1 MRKHTLLALGL
12 GVVFVVAKVEQSP
25 GPLCCAPPALALPML
40 RRWLL
45 VRSLSYPLGKKQKT
59 SGKQPQNR
67 ARTNR
72 HRRCRDDWSSVVA
85 AAASTSPSSA
95 AASASSPSPS
105 PPSSS
110 SSDPEQQQR
119 GPRPPSAVASPSS
132 TSEEGIEKDKEEISS
147 LLASTSFA
155 FTPQPSTSSS
165 SSSPSSSS
173 SLSSSSPPQQ
183 QRPWLPDDQG
193 RKVGVLLL
201 NLGGPETLEDVQ
213 PFLYNLFA
221 DDSIIR
227 LPSAVRFLQRPL
239 AQLISTL
246 RAPKSAEGYR
256 AIGGGSPLLRITM
269 EQASALEKALATR
282 GTDARV
288 YVGMRYWKPFI
299 EDAVAALRRDGVTDL
314 IVLPLY
320 PQFSISTSGSSL
332 RLLEAMMDADP
343 ALAGMRHAVVSSW
356 YWRRGYLD
364 AMADLIA
371 TELDKFADPS
381 AVEIFFSAHGVPVS
395 YVLEG
400 DPYQAEME
408 DCVRLIMGRVREK
421 GYENG
426 HSLAYQSRV
435 GPVEWLTPYTDDRI
449 RELGKD
455 GTKAMLAVP
464 VSFVSEHIETL
475 EEIDVEYRELAA
487 DSGITQWRRVPAL
500 NTDARFIGDL
510 ADLVLDKLPACAP
523 RPGWAPAQLLGGGG
537 GSGIG
542 GGFGGAGAAAAA
554 GASMVM
560 TLEDEDDEA
569 FAARVAANASAGS
582 SFAASASAQEQQVP
596 TPNAAA
602 PATQRPVAAVAAT
615 VFATIEDGEGDAL
628 GPPTGTVQAL
638 LKTYDRDR
646 RVLPPPLSPFFGW
659 GFNKNAETINGR
671 VAMVAII
678 SIAVIEIL
686 TGQGVLARFLS
697 IG

>member
-1 MRKHTLLALGL
+1 
-12 GVVFVVAKVEQSP
+12 
-25 GPLCCAPPALALPML
+25 ML
-40 RRWLL
+40 
-45 VRSLSYPLGKKQKT
+45 
-59 SGKQPQNR
+59 
-67 ARTNR
+67 
-72 HRRCRDDWSSVVA
+72 
-85 AAASTSPSSA
+85 SSA
-95 AASASSPSPS
+95 
-105 PPSSS
+105 
-110 SSDPEQQQR
+110 
-119 GPRPPSAVASPSS
+119 
-132 TSEEGIEKDKEEISS
+132 
-147 LLASTSFA
+147 SFA
-155 FTPQPSTSSS
+155 FTPPPPPPSGGEGL
-165 SSSPSSSS
+165 SPSSSS
-173 SLSSSSPPQQ
+173 SSSTSSTTSSSAPPP
-183 QRPWLPDDQG
+183 RPWLPDDQG

-213 PFLYNLFA
+213 PFLFNLFA

-227 LPSAVRFLQRPL
+227 LPAAARFLQRPL

-269 EQASALEKALATR
+269 EQAAALEKALAAR

-288 YVGMRYWKPFI
+288 YVGMRYWKPFM

-343 ALAGMRHAVVSSW
+343 ALAGRRHAVVSSW

-364 AMADLIA
+364 AMADLI
-371 TELDKFADPS
+371 TKELDKFADPS
-381 AVEIFFSAHGVPVS
+381 IVEIFFSAHGVPVS

-408 DCVRLIMGRVREK
+408 DCVRLIMDRVKER
-421 GYENG
+421 GYDNG

-475 EEIDVEYRELAA
+475 EEIDVEYRELAEA
-487 DSGITQWRRVPAL
+487 SGIDQWRRVPAL

-523 RPGWAPAQLLGGGG
+523 RPGWAPSQLLVG
-537 GSGIG
+537 
-542 GGFGGAGAAAAA
+542 GGAGAAAAS

-560 TLEDEDDEA
+560 SLEDEDDEA
-569 FAARVAANASAGS
+569 FAARRREGGGAVSVSSSASS
-582 SFAASASAQEQQVP
+582 SSPEQLLPGATPALLASASSQQQQQQQQQR
-596 TPNAAA
+596 TATAAL
-602 PATQRPVAAVAAT
+602 
-615 VFATIEDGEGDAL
+615 EDGEGDAL

-671 VAMVAII
+671 VAMVAIV

>member
-1 MRKHTLLALGL
+1 
-12 GVVFVVAKVEQSP
+12 
-25 GPLCCAPPALALPML
+25 ML
-40 RRWLL
+40 
-45 VRSLSYPLGKKQKT
+45 
-59 SGKQPQNR
+59 
-67 ARTNR
+67 
-72 HRRCRDDWSSVVA
+72 
-85 AAASTSPSSA
+85 SSA
-95 AASASSPSPS
+95 
-105 PPSSS
+105 
-110 SSDPEQQQR
+110 
-119 GPRPPSAVASPSS
+119 
-132 TSEEGIEKDKEEISS
+132 
-147 LLASTSFA
+147 SFA
-155 FTPQPSTSSS
+155 FTPPPPPPSGGEGL
-165 SSSPSSSS
+165 SPSSSS
-173 SLSSSSPPQQ
+173 SSSTSSTTSSSAPPP
-183 QRPWLPDDQG
+183 RPWLPDDQG

-213 PFLYNLFA
+213 PFLFNLFA

-227 LPSAVRFLQRPL
+227 LPAAARFLQRPL

-269 EQASALEKALATR
+269 EQAAALEKALAAR

-288 YVGMRYWKPFI
+288 YVGMRYWKPFM

-364 AMADLIA
+364 AMADLI
-371 TELDKFADPS
+371 TKELDKFADPS
-381 AVEIFFSAHGVPVS
+381 IVEIFFSAHGVPVS

-408 DCVRLIMGRVREK
+408 DCVRLIMDRVKER
-421 GYENG
+421 GYDNG

-475 EEIDVEYRELAA
+475 EEIDVEYRELAEA
-487 DSGITQWRRVPAL
+487 SGIDQWRRVPAL

-523 RPGWAPAQLLGGGG
+523 RPGWAPSQLLVG
-537 GSGIG
+537 
-542 GGFGGAGAAAAA
+542 GGAGAAAAS

-560 TLEDEDDEA
+560 SLEDEDDEA
-569 FAARVAANASAGS
+569 FAARRREGGGAVSVSSSASS
-582 SFAASASAQEQQVP
+582 SSPEQLLPGATPALLASASSQQQQQQQQQR
-596 TPNAAA
+596 TATAAL
-602 PATQRPVAAVAAT
+602 
-615 VFATIEDGEGDAL
+615 EDGEGDAL

-671 VAMVAII
+671 VAMVAIV

>member
-1 MRKHTLLALGL
+1 M
-12 GVVFVVAKVEQSP
+12 P
-25 GPLCCAPPALALPML
+25 
-40 RRWLL
+40 
-45 VRSLSYPLGKKQKT
+45 
-59 SGKQPQNR
+59 
-67 ARTNR
+67 
-72 HRRCRDDWSSVVA
+72 
-85 AAASTSPSSA
+85 
-95 AASASSPSPS
+95 ASSQA
-105 PPSSS
+105 
-110 SSDPEQQQR
+110 QQQR
-119 GPRPPSAVASPSS
+119 GPRPPAA
-132 TSEEGIEKDKEEISS
+132 I
-147 LLASTSFA
+147 A
-155 FTPQPSTSSS
+155 
-165 SSSPSSSS
+165 SSPSSSS
-173 SLSSSSPPQQ
+173 SSSSSEKQEQQAPPSLLSSTATATPLALSEQPAPSSSSPSSAPGTSSATSTIDGNSG
-183 QRPWLPDDQG
+183 RPWQPDSEG
-193 RKVGVLLL
+193 RRVGVLLL
-201 NLGGPETLEDVQ
+201 NLGGPETLDDVQ

-227 LPSAVRFLQRPL
+227 LPGPARFLQRPL

-269 EQASALEKALATR
+269 EQADALERALAAR

-288 YVGMRYWKPFI
+288 YVGMRYWKPFM
-299 EDAVAALRRDGVTDL
+299 EDAVAALRADGVTDL

-364 AMADLIA
+364 AMADLI
-371 TELDKFADPS
+371 TRELDKFPDPA

-408 DCVRLIMGRVREK
+408 DCVRLIMDRVKEK
-421 GYENG
+421 GYGNG

-449 RELGKD
+449 RELADD
-455 GTKAMLAVP
+455 GVKALLAVP

-475 EEIDVEYRELAA
+475 EEIDVEYRELAEER
-487 DSGITQWRRVPAL
+487 GITQWRRVPAL
-500 NTDARFIGDL
+500 NTDPRFIGDL

-523 RPGWAPAQLLGGGG
+523 RPGWVPADALANAGMGGMEA
-537 GSGIG
+537 SWPPA
-542 GGFGGAGAAAAA
+542 GAATTTTTTMQPLPSSSSPATVIAAAAA
-554 GASMVM
+554 ATAAASPS
-560 TLEDEDDEA
+560 TTTPSTTATSSLSEDDAE
-569 FAARVAANASAGS
+569 N
-582 SFAASASAQEQQVP
+582 
-596 TPNAAA
+596 
-602 PATQRPVAAVAAT
+602 
-615 VFATIEDGEGDAL
+615 DAL

-659 GFNKNAETINGR
+659 GFTRNAETINGR
-671 VAMVAII
+671 VAMVAIV

-686 TGQGVLARFLS
+686 TGQGVLARLLS
-697 IG
+697 IS

>member
-1 MRKHTLLALGL
+1 M
-12 GVVFVVAKVEQSP
+12 
-25 GPLCCAPPALALPML
+25 
-40 RRWLL
+40 
-45 VRSLSYPLGKKQKT
+45 
-59 SGKQPQNR
+59 
-67 ARTNR
+67 
-72 HRRCRDDWSSVVA
+72 
-85 AAASTSPSSA
+85 
-95 AASASSPSPS
+95 
-105 PPSSS
+105 
-110 SSDPEQQQR
+110 
-119 GPRPPSAVASPSS
+119 
-132 TSEEGIEKDKEEISS
+132 SS
-147 LLASTSFA
+147 LLSSASFA
-155 FTPQPSTSSS
+155 FTPPPSDEGLPSSSPPPPPPSSTSSS
-165 SSSPSSSS
+165 SSASASSA
-173 SLSSSSPPQQ
+173 PP
-183 QRPWLPDDQG
+183 RPWLPDDQG

-213 PFLYNLFA
+213 PFLFNLFA

-227 LPSAVRFLQRPL
+227 LPAAARFLQRPL

-269 EQASALEKALATR
+269 EQAAALERALAAR

-288 YVGMRYWKPFI
+288 YVGMRYWKPFM

-371 TELDKFADPS
+371 KELDKFADPS
-381 AVEIFFSAHGVPVS
+381 IVEIFFSAHGVPVS

-408 DCVRLIMGRVREK
+408 DCVRLIMDRVRER
-421 GYENG
+421 GYGNG

-449 RELGKD
+449 RELGRD

-475 EEIDVEYRELAA
+475 EEIDVEYRELAEA
-487 DSGITQWRRVPAL
+487 SGIDQWRRVPAL

-523 RPGWAPAQLLGGGG
+523 RPGWAPSQLLGAGG
-537 GSGIG
+537 GS
-542 GGFGGAGAAAAA
+542 AGSAAAA

-560 TLEDEDDEA
+560 SLEDEDDEA
-569 FAARVAANASAGS
+569 FAERRREGAAGGAAA
-582 SFAASASAQEQQVP
+582 AASAAAAAAASAASSASSSSSSPEERL
-596 TPNAAA
+596 TAA
-602 PATQRPVAAVAAT
+602 PALASASLQQQQQQQQRTATAAL
-615 VFATIEDGEGDAL
+615 EDGEVDAL

>member
-1 MRKHTLLALGL
+1 M
-12 GVVFVVAKVEQSP
+12 
-25 GPLCCAPPALALPML
+25 
-40 RRWLL
+40 
-45 VRSLSYPLGKKQKT
+45 
-59 SGKQPQNR
+59 
-67 ARTNR
+67 
-72 HRRCRDDWSSVVA
+72 
-85 AAASTSPSSA
+85 
-95 AASASSPSPS
+95 
-105 PPSSS
+105 
-110 SSDPEQQQR
+110 
-119 GPRPPSAVASPSS
+119 
-132 TSEEGIEKDKEEISS
+132 SS
-147 LLASTSFA
+147 LLSSASFA
-155 FTPQPSTSSS
+155 FTPPSESPLPSTSSS
-165 SSSPSSSS
+165 SSPTPA
-173 SLSSSSPPQQ
+173 PP
-183 QRPWLPDDQG
+183 RPWLPDAQG

-201 NLGGPETLEDVQ
+201 NLGGPETLDDVQ
-213 PFLYNLFA
+213 PFLFNLFA

-227 LPSAVRFLQRPL
+227 LPAAVRFLQRPL
-239 AQLISTL
+239 AQVISTL

-269 EQASALEKALATR
+269 EQAAALERALEAR

-288 YVGMRYWKPFI
+288 YVGMRYWKPFM

-364 AMADLIA
+364 AMAALIA
-371 TELDKFADPS
+371 AELDKFADPS
-381 AVEIFFSAHGVPVS
+381 IVEIFFSAHGVPVS

-421 GYENG
+421 GYGNA

-435 GPVEWLTPYTDDRI
+435 GPVEWLTPYTDERI
-449 RELGKD
+449 REMGRD

-487 DSGITQWRRVPAL
+487 ASGITQWRRVPAL

-510 ADLVLDKLPACAP
+510 ADLVVDKLPACAP
-523 RPGWAPAQLLGGGG
+523 RPGWAPAQLLGGGA
-537 GSGIG
+537 
-542 GGFGGAGAAAAA
+542 GAGASA

-560 TLEDEDDEA
+560 SLEDEDDEA
-569 FAARVAANASAGS
+569 FAARGAAAAA
-582 SFAASASAQEQQVP
+582 AASAAPLSPEERLSSPAIASASLQQQQQQR
-596 TPNAAA
+596 TAAA
-602 PATQRPVAAVAAT
+602 AAVAA
-615 VFATIEDGEGDAL
+615 AAAAALEEEDAL

>member
-1 MRKHTLLALGL
+1 M
-12 GVVFVVAKVEQSP
+12 
-25 GPLCCAPPALALPML
+25 
-40 RRWLL
+40 
-45 VRSLSYPLGKKQKT
+45 
-59 SGKQPQNR
+59 
-67 ARTNR
+67 
-72 HRRCRDDWSSVVA
+72 
-85 AAASTSPSSA
+85 
-95 AASASSPSPS
+95 
-105 PPSSS
+105 SSS
-110 SSDPEQQQR
+110 SMLS
-119 GPRPPSAVASPSS
+119 SA
-132 TSEEGIEKDKEEISS
+132 
-147 LLASTSFA
+147 SFA
-155 FTPQPSTSSS
+155 FTPPPPPPSGGEGL
-165 SSSPSSSS
+165 SPSSSS
-173 SLSSSSPPQQ
+173 SSSTSSTTSSSAPPP
-183 QRPWLPDDQG
+183 RPWLPDDQG

-213 PFLYNLFA
+213 PFLFNLFA

-227 LPSAVRFLQRPL
+227 LPAAARFLQRPL

-269 EQASALEKALATR
+269 EQAAALEKALAAR

-288 YVGMRYWKPFI
+288 YVGMRYWKPFM

-364 AMADLIA
+364 AMADLI
-371 TELDKFADPS
+371 TKELDKFADPS
-381 AVEIFFSAHGVPVS
+381 IVEIFFSAHGVPVS

-408 DCVRLIMGRVREK
+408 DCVRLIMDRVKER
-421 GYENG
+421 GYDNG

-475 EEIDVEYRELAA
+475 EEIDVEYRELAEA
-487 DSGITQWRRVPAL
+487 SGIDQWRRVPAL

-523 RPGWAPAQLLGGGG
+523 RPGWAPSQLLVG
-537 GSGIG
+537 
-542 GGFGGAGAAAAA
+542 GGAGAAAAS

-560 TLEDEDDEA
+560 SLEDEDDEA
-569 FAARVAANASAGS
+569 FAARRREGGGAVSVSSSASS
-582 SFAASASAQEQQVP
+582 SSPEQLLPGATPALLASASSQQQQQQQQQR
-596 TPNAAA
+596 TATAAH
-602 PATQRPVAAVAAT
+602 
-615 VFATIEDGEGDAL
+615 EDGEGDAL

-671 VAMVAII
+671 VAMVAIV

>member
-1 MRKHTLLALGL
+1 MLIQLPLCATLLR
-12 GVVFVVAKVEQSP
+12 
-25 GPLCCAPPALALPML
+25 CCAAEEAI
-40 RRWLL
+40 
-45 VRSLSYPLGKKQKT
+45 
-59 SGKQPQNR
+59 
-67 ARTNR
+67 
-72 HRRCRDDWSSVVA
+72 A
-85 AAASTSPSSA
+85 A
-95 AASASSPSPS
+95 
-105 PPSSS
+105 
-110 SSDPEQQQR
+110 
-119 GPRPPSAVASPSS
+119 V
-132 TSEEGIEKDKEEISS
+132 K
-147 LLASTSFA
+147 
-155 FTPQPSTSSS
+155 
-165 SSSPSSSS
+165 
-173 SLSSSSPPQQ
+173 
-183 QRPWLPDDQG
+183 
-193 RKVGVLLL
+193 
-201 NLGGPETLEDVQ
+201 
-213 PFLYNLFA
+213 
-221 DDSIIR
+221 
-227 LPSAVRFLQRPL
+227 
-239 AQLISTL
+239 
-246 RAPKSAEGYR
+246 
-256 AIGGGSPLLRITM
+256 
-269 EQASALEKALATR
+269 
-282 GTDARV
+282 
-288 YVGMRYWKPFI
+288 
-299 EDAVAALRRDGVTDL
+299 RDGVTKL
-314 IVLPLY
+314 VVLPLY

-371 TELDKFADPS
+371 KELDKFADPS
-381 AVEIFFSAHGVPVS
+381 IVEIFFSAHGVPVS

-408 DCVRLIMGRVREK
+408 DCVRLIMDRVRER
-421 GYENG
+421 GYGNG

-449 RELGKD
+449 RELGRD

-475 EEIDVEYRELAA
+475 EEIDVEYRELAEA
-487 DSGITQWRRVPAL
+487 SGIDQWRRVPAL

-523 RPGWAPAQLLGGGG
+523 RPGWAPSQLLGAGG
-537 GSGIG
+537 GS
-542 GGFGGAGAAAAA
+542 AGSAAAA

-560 TLEDEDDEA
+560 SLEDEDDEA
-569 FAARVAANASAGS
+569 FAERRREGAAGGAAA
-582 SFAASASAQEQQVP
+582 AASAAAAAAASAASSASSSSSSPEERL
-596 TPNAAA
+596 TAA
-602 PATQRPVAAVAAT
+602 PALASASLQQQQQQQQRTATAAL
-615 VFATIEDGEGDAL
+615 EDGEGDAL

>member
-1 MRKHTLLALGL
+1 M
-12 GVVFVVAKVEQSP
+12 V
-25 GPLCCAPPALALPML
+25 
-40 RRWLL
+40 
-45 VRSLSYPLGKKQKT
+45 
-59 SGKQPQNR
+59 
-67 ARTNR
+67 
-72 HRRCRDDWSSVVA
+72 
-85 AAASTSPSSA
+85 AASTSPSS
-95 AASASSPSPS
+95 SSSPSSPSPS
-105 PPSSS
+105 PSSE
-110 SSDPEQQQR
+110 PER
-119 GPRPPSAVASPSS
+119 GPRPPSAVAPSP
-132 TSEEGIEKDKEEISS
+132 TSEEAEKEEVSS
-147 LLASTSFA
+147 LLSSTSFA
-155 FTPQPSTSSS
+155 FTPPSEGLSPSSPSTSSTTS
-165 SSSPSSSS
+165 TPT
-173 SLSSSSPPQQ
+173 PR
-183 QRPWLPDDQG
+183 RPWLPDAQG

-213 PFLYNLFA
+213 PFLFNLFA
-221 DDSIIR
+221 DESIIR
-227 LPSAVRFLQRPL
+227 LPAAVSFLQRPL

-269 EQASALEKALATR
+269 EQAAALERALEAR

-288 YVGMRYWKPFI
+288 YVGMRYWKPFM

-364 AMADLIA
+364 AMATLIA
-371 TELDKFADPS
+371 AELDKFADP
-381 AVEIFFSAHGVPVS
+381 AIVEIFFSAHGVPVS

-408 DCVRLIMGRVREK
+408 DCVRLIMDRVKEK
-421 GYENG
+421 GYGNG
-426 HSLAYQSRV
+426 HTLAYQSRV
-435 GPVEWLTPYTDDRI
+435 GPVEWLTPYTDVKI

-487 DSGITQWRRVPAL
+487 ASGITQWRRVPAL

-510 ADLVLDKLPACAP
+510 ADLVVDKIPACAP
-523 RPGWAPAQLLGGGG
+523 RPGWAPAQLLGGGA
-537 GSGIG
+537 GS
-542 GGFGGAGAAAAA
+542 AASAR
-554 GASMVM
+554 ASMVM

-569 FAARVAANASAGS
+569 FAARGAAAASTSPSPLEMRLAASPPAFASASLQQQQQQQQKSTAG
-582 SFAASASAQEQQVP
+582 AASA
-596 TPNAAA
+596 TL
-602 PATQRPVAAVAAT
+602 
-615 VFATIEDGEGDAL
+615 EDGEGDAL

-646 RVLPPPLSPFFGW
+646 RVLPPPLSPLFGW

>member
-1 MRKHTLLALGL
+1 M
-12 GVVFVVAKVEQSP
+12 
-25 GPLCCAPPALALPML
+25 
-40 RRWLL
+40 
-45 VRSLSYPLGKKQKT
+45 
-59 SGKQPQNR
+59 
-67 ARTNR
+67 
-72 HRRCRDDWSSVVA
+72 
-85 AAASTSPSSA
+85 
-95 AASASSPSPS
+95 
-105 PPSSS
+105 SSS
-110 SSDPEQQQR
+110 SMLS
-119 GPRPPSAVASPSS
+119 SA
-132 TSEEGIEKDKEEISS
+132 
-147 LLASTSFA
+147 SFA
-155 FTPQPSTSSS
+155 FTPPPPPPSGGEGL
-165 SSSPSSSS
+165 SPSSSS
-173 SLSSSSPPQQ
+173 SSSTSSTTSSSAPPP
-183 QRPWLPDDQG
+183 RPWLPDDQG

-213 PFLYNLFA
+213 PFLFNLFA

-227 LPSAVRFLQRPL
+227 LPAAARFLQRPL

-269 EQASALEKALATR
+269 EQAAALEKALAAR

-288 YVGMRYWKPFI
+288 YVGMRYWKPFM

-314 IVLPLY
+314 CVLPLY

-364 AMADLIA
+364 AMADLI
-371 TELDKFADPS
+371 TKELDKFADPS
-381 AVEIFFSAHGVPVS
+381 IVEIFFSAHGVPVS

-408 DCVRLIMGRVREK
+408 DCVRLIMDRVKER
-421 GYENG
+421 GYDNG

-475 EEIDVEYRELAA
+475 EEIDVEYRELAEA
-487 DSGITQWRRVPAL
+487 SGIDQWRRVPAL

-523 RPGWAPAQLLGGGG
+523 RPGWAPSQLLVG
-537 GSGIG
+537 
-542 GGFGGAGAAAAA
+542 GGAGAAAAS

-560 TLEDEDDEA
+560 SLEDEDDEA
-569 FAARVAANASAGS
+569 FAARRREGGGAVSVSSSASS
-582 SFAASASAQEQQVP
+582 SSPEQLLPGATPALLASASSQQQQQQQQQR
-596 TPNAAA
+596 TATAAH
-602 PATQRPVAAVAAT
+602 
-615 VFATIEDGEGDAL
+615 EDGEGDAL

-671 VAMVAII
+671 VAMVAIV

>member
-1 MRKHTLLALGL
+1 MSSLLGSTPLA
-12 GVVFVVAKVEQSP
+12 FSP
-25 GPLCCAPPALALPML
+25 QQQQQQQEGGGA
-40 RRWLL
+40 
-45 VRSLSYPLGKKQKT
+45 T
-59 SGKQPQNR
+59 S
-67 ARTNR
+67 
-72 HRRCRDDWSSVVA
+72 
-85 AAASTSPSSA
+85 STSSTSLA
-95 AASASSPSPS
+95 PSPS
-105 PPSSS
+105 PP
-110 SSDPEQQQR
+110 
-119 GPRPPSAVASPSS
+119 
-132 TSEEGIEKDKEEISS
+132 
-147 LLASTSFA
+147 
-155 FTPQPSTSSS
+155 
-165 SSSPSSSS
+165 
-173 SLSSSSPPQQ
+173 
-183 QRPWLPDDQG
+183 QRPWLPDEQG

-227 LPSAVRFLQRPL
+227 LPAAARFLQRPL

-269 EQASALEKALATR
+269 EQAAALERALAAR

-288 YVGMRYWKPFI
+288 YVGMRYWRPFI

-332 RLLEAMMDADP
+332 RLLEAMMDADA

-371 TELDKFADPS
+371 KELDKFADPS
-381 AVEIFFSAHGVPVS
+381 VVEIFFSAHGVPVS

-408 DCVRLIMGRVREK
+408 DCVRLIMDRVHEK
-421 GYENG
+421 GYTNG
-426 HSLAYQSRV
+426 HTLAYQSRV

-487 DSGITQWRRVPAL
+487 ASGITQWRRVPAL

-523 RPGWAPAQLLGGGG
+523 RPGWAPAQLLGGG
-537 GSGIG
+537 
-542 GGFGGAGAAAAA
+542 AGAAAAV

-560 TLEDEDDEA
+560 SLEDEDDEA
-569 FAARVAANASAGS
+569 FAARRSEGSNATASSAPGASPEQIAA
-582 SFAASASAQEQQVP
+582 
-596 TPNAAA
+596 TPALAAA
-602 PATQRPVAAVAAT
+602 AAAAAAEQKQRPAAT
-615 VFATIEDGEGDAL
+615 LEDGEGDAL

-671 VAMVAII
+671 VAMVAIV

>member
-1 MRKHTLLALGL
+1 M
-12 GVVFVVAKVEQSP
+12 
-25 GPLCCAPPALALPML
+25 
-40 RRWLL
+40 
-45 VRSLSYPLGKKQKT
+45 
-59 SGKQPQNR
+59 
-67 ARTNR
+67 
-72 HRRCRDDWSSVVA
+72 
-85 AAASTSPSSA
+85 
-95 AASASSPSPS
+95 
-105 PPSSS
+105 
-110 SSDPEQQQR
+110 
-119 GPRPPSAVASPSS
+119 
-132 TSEEGIEKDKEEISS
+132 SS
-147 LLASTSFA
+147 LLSSASFA
-155 FTPQPSTSSS
+155 FTPPPSDEGLPSSSPPPPPPSSTSSS
-165 SSSPSSSS
+165 SSASASSA
-173 SLSSSSPPQQ
+173 PP
-183 QRPWLPDDQG
+183 RPWLPDDQG

-213 PFLYNLFA
+213 PFLFNLFA

-227 LPSAVRFLQRPL
+227 LPAAARFLQRPL

-269 EQASALEKALATR
+269 EQAAALERALAAR

-288 YVGMRYWKPFI
+288 YVGMRYWKPFM

-371 TELDKFADPS
+371 KELDKFADPS
-381 AVEIFFSAHGVPVS
+381 IVEIFFSAHGVPVS

-408 DCVRLIMGRVREK
+408 DCVRLIMDRVRER
-421 GYENG
+421 GYGNG

-449 RELGKD
+449 RELGRD

-475 EEIDVEYRELAA
+475 EEIDVEYRELAEA
-487 DSGITQWRRVPAL
+487 SGIDQWRRVPAL

-523 RPGWAPAQLLGGGG
+523 RPGWAPSQLLGAGG
-537 GSGIG
+537 GS
-542 GGFGGAGAAAAA
+542 AGSAAAA

-560 TLEDEDDEA
+560 SLEDEDDEA
-569 FAARVAANASAGS
+569 FAERRREGAAGGAAA
-582 SFAASASAQEQQVP
+582 AASAAAAAAASAASSASSSSSSPEERL
-596 TPNAAA
+596 TAA
-602 PATQRPVAAVAAT
+602 PALASASLQQQQQQQQRTATAAL
-615 VFATIEDGEGDAL
+615 EDGEGDAL

>member
-1 MRKHTLLALGL
+1 MLL
-12 GVVFVVAKVEQSP
+12 F
-25 GPLCCAPPALALPML
+25 
-40 RRWLL
+40 
-45 VRSLSYPLGKKQKT
+45 SYRCENKRTKLEK
-59 SGKQPQNR
+59 NR
-67 ARTNR
+67 APSARTRNR
-72 HRRCRDDWSSVVA
+72 RAQRRNYWSSSSVVA
-85 AAASTSPSSA
+85 SASTPA
-95 AASASSPSPS
+95 
-105 PPSSS
+105 SSS
-110 SSDPEQQQR
+110 SSSSSSSVPDPEQR
-119 GPRPPSAVASPSS
+119 GPRPPSAVAPSPA
-132 TSEEGIEKDKEEISS
+132 SEEAEKEAAAASMSS
-147 LLASTSFA
+147 LLTSTSFA
-155 FTPQPSTSSS
+155 FTPSESSS
-165 SSSPSSSS
+165 SSAAAPSSTSPASS
-173 SLSSSSPPQQ
+173 SSSSPPQQ
-183 QRPWLPDDQG
+183 RPWLLDEQG

-227 LPSAVRFLQRPL
+227 LPAAARFLQRPL
-239 AQLISTL
+239 AQLISML

-269 EQASALEKALATR
+269 EQAVALEKALAAR

-299 EDAVAALRRDGVTDL
+299 EDAVSALRRNGVTDL

-364 AMADLIA
+364 AMAVLIA
-371 TELDKFADPS
+371 KELDKFADPS
-381 AVEIFFSAHGVPVS
+381 IVEVFFSAHGVPVS

-408 DCVRLIMGRVREK
+408 DCVRLIMDRVREK
-421 GYENG
+421 GYDNG
-426 HSLAYQSRV
+426 HTLAYQSRV

-523 RPGWAPAQLLGGGG
+523 RPGWAPAQLLGGG
-537 GSGIG
+537 
-542 GGFGGAGAAAAA
+542 AGAAAAG

-560 TLEDEDDEA
+560 SLEDEDDEA
-569 FAARVAANASAGS
+569 FAARREGANGGVSSSSASPERIAAAAAALAA
-582 SFAASASAQEQQVP
+582 AASVQQQ
-596 TPNAAA
+596 
-602 PATQRPVAAVAAT
+602 QRPAAT
-615 VFATIEDGEGDAL
+615 LEDGEGDAL

-671 VAMVAII
+671 VAMVAIV

>member
-1 MRKHTLLALGL
+1 M
-12 GVVFVVAKVEQSP
+12 
-25 GPLCCAPPALALPML
+25 
-40 RRWLL
+40 
-45 VRSLSYPLGKKQKT
+45 
-59 SGKQPQNR
+59 
-67 ARTNR
+67 
-72 HRRCRDDWSSVVA
+72 
-85 AAASTSPSSA
+85 
-95 AASASSPSPS
+95 
-105 PPSSS
+105 SSS
-110 SSDPEQQQR
+110 SMLS
-119 GPRPPSAVASPSS
+119 SA
-132 TSEEGIEKDKEEISS
+132 
-147 LLASTSFA
+147 SFA
-155 FTPQPSTSSS
+155 FTPPPPPPSGGEGL
-165 SSSPSSSS
+165 SPSSSS
-173 SLSSSSPPQQ
+173 SSSTSSTTSSSAPPP
-183 QRPWLPDDQG
+183 RPWLPDDQG

-213 PFLYNLFA
+213 PVLFNLFA

-227 LPSAVRFLQRPL
+227 LPAAARFLQRPL

-269 EQASALEKALATR
+269 EQAAALEKALAAR

-288 YVGMRYWKPFI
+288 YVGMRYWKPFM

-364 AMADLIA
+364 AMADLI
-371 TELDKFADPS
+371 TKELDKFADPS
-381 AVEIFFSAHGVPVS
+381 IVEIFFSAHGVPVS

-408 DCVRLIMGRVREK
+408 DCVRLIMDRVKER
-421 GYENG
+421 GYDNG

-475 EEIDVEYRELAA
+475 EEIDVEYRELAEA
-487 DSGITQWRRVPAL
+487 SGIDQWRRVPAL

-523 RPGWAPAQLLGGGG
+523 RPGWAPSQLLVG
-537 GSGIG
+537 
-542 GGFGGAGAAAAA
+542 GGAGAAAAS

-560 TLEDEDDEA
+560 SLEDEDDEA
-569 FAARVAANASAGS
+569 FAARRREGGGAVSVSSSASS
-582 SFAASASAQEQQVP
+582 SSPEQLLPGATPALLASASSQQQQQQQQQR
-596 TPNAAA
+596 TATAAL
-602 PATQRPVAAVAAT
+602 
-615 VFATIEDGEGDAL
+615 EDGEGDAL

-671 VAMVAII
+671 VAMVAIV

>member
-1 MRKHTLLALGL
+1 M
-12 GVVFVVAKVEQSP
+12 
-25 GPLCCAPPALALPML
+25 
-40 RRWLL
+40 
-45 VRSLSYPLGKKQKT
+45 
-59 SGKQPQNR
+59 
-67 ARTNR
+67 
-72 HRRCRDDWSSVVA
+72 
-85 AAASTSPSSA
+85 
-95 AASASSPSPS
+95 
-105 PPSSS
+105 SSS
-110 SSDPEQQQR
+110 SMLS
-119 GPRPPSAVASPSS
+119 SA
-132 TSEEGIEKDKEEISS
+132 
-147 LLASTSFA
+147 SFA
-155 FTPQPSTSSS
+155 FTPPPPPPSGGEGL
-165 SSSPSSSS
+165 SPSSSS
-173 SLSSSSPPQQ
+173 SSSTSSTTSSSAPPP
-183 QRPWLPDDQG
+183 RPWLPDDQG

-213 PFLYNLFA
+213 PFLFNLFA

-227 LPSAVRFLQRPL
+227 LPAAARFLQRPL

-269 EQASALEKALATR
+269 EQAAALEKALAAR

-288 YVGMRYWKPFI
+288 YVGMRYWKPFM

-364 AMADLIA
+364 AMADLI
-371 TELDKFADPS
+371 TKELDKFADPS
-381 AVEIFFSAHGVPVS
+381 IVEIFFSAHGVPVS

-408 DCVRLIMGRVREK
+408 DCVRLIMDRVKER
-421 GYENG
+421 GYDNG

-475 EEIDVEYRELAA
+475 EEIDVEYRELAEA
-487 DSGITQWRRVPAL
+487 SGIDQWRRVPAL

-523 RPGWAPAQLLGGGG
+523 RPGWAPSQLLVG
-537 GSGIG
+537 
-542 GGFGGAGAAAAA
+542 GGAGAAAAS

-560 TLEDEDDEA
+560 SLEDEDDEA
-569 FAARVAANASAGS
+569 FAARRREGGGAVSVSSSASS
-582 SFAASASAQEQQVP
+582 SSPEQLLPGATPALFASASSQQQQQQQQQR
-596 TPNAAA
+596 TATAAL
-602 PATQRPVAAVAAT
+602 
-615 VFATIEDGEGDAL
+615 EDGEGDAL

-671 VAMVAII
+671 VAMVAIV

>member
-1 MRKHTLLALGL
+1 MLLQTRRALVL
-12 GVVFVVAKVEQSP
+12 TS
-25 GPLCCAPPALALPML
+25 
-40 RRWLL
+40 
-45 VRSLSYPLGKKQKT
+45 SYPREKQNKT
-59 SGKQPQNR
+59 LAKHR
-67 ARTNR
+67 APSARKI
-72 HRRCRDDWSSVVA
+72 HHQRRRNDDDWSSVVV
-85 AAASTSPSSA
+85 AAASSTSSS
-95 AASASSPSPS
+95 SSSSSSPSQQ
-105 PPSSS
+105 PSSS
-110 SSDPEQQQR
+110 SR
-119 GPRPPSAVASPSS
+119 VLRPPSAVAPSP
-132 TSEEGIEKDKEEISS
+132 TSEEAEKEEMPPSSSS

-155 FTPQPSTSSS
+155 FTPPSEGLGSSSSTSSS
-165 SSSPSSSS
+165 SS
-173 SLSSSSPPQQ
+173 PPVQ
-183 QRPWLPDDQG
+183 QRPWLPDEQG

-227 LPSAVRFLQRPL
+227 LPAAARFLQRPL

-269 EQASALEKALATR
+269 EQATALEKALASR

-288 YVGMRYWKPFI
+288 YVGMRYWKPFM
-299 EDAVAALRRDGVTDL
+299 EDAVANLRSDGVTDL

-364 AMADLIA
+364 AMADLI
-371 TELDKFADPS
+371 TKELDKFADPS
-381 AVEIFFSAHGVPVS
+381 SVEIFFSAHGVPVS

-408 DCVRLIMGRVREK
+408 DCVRLIMDRVKER
-421 GYENG
+421 GYGANG
-426 HSLAYQSRV
+426 HTLAYQSRV
-435 GPVEWLTPYTDDRI
+435 GPVEWLTPYTDEKI
-449 RELGKD
+449 RELGKE

-475 EEIDVEYRELAA
+475 EEIDVEYRELAEA
-487 DSGITQWRRVPAL
+487 SGITQWRRVPAL

-523 RPGWAPAQLLGGGG
+523 RPGWAPAQLLGE
-537 GSGIG
+537 
-542 GGFGGAGAAAAA
+542 GGAVGAASAV

-560 TLEDEDDEA
+560 SLEDEDDEA
-569 FAARVAANASAGS
+569 FEERRRRANAGS
-582 SFAASASAQEQQVP
+582 VSVSTSSTTSVEQMPATPALATSASASASQQR
-596 TPNAAA
+596 
-602 PATQRPVAAVAAT
+602 ATT
-615 VFATIEDGEGDAL
+615 LEDGEGDAL

>member
-1 MRKHTLLALGL
+1 M
-12 GVVFVVAKVEQSP
+12 
-25 GPLCCAPPALALPML
+25 
-40 RRWLL
+40 
-45 VRSLSYPLGKKQKT
+45 
-59 SGKQPQNR
+59 
-67 ARTNR
+67 
-72 HRRCRDDWSSVVA
+72 
-85 AAASTSPSSA
+85 
-95 AASASSPSPS
+95 
-105 PPSSS
+105 SSS
-110 SSDPEQQQR
+110 SMLS
-119 GPRPPSAVASPSS
+119 SA
-132 TSEEGIEKDKEEISS
+132 
-147 LLASTSFA
+147 SFA
-155 FTPQPSTSSS
+155 FTPPPPPPSGGEGL
-165 SSSPSSSS
+165 SPSSSS
-173 SLSSSSPPQQ
+173 SSSTSSTTSSSAPPP
-183 QRPWLPDDQG
+183 RPWLPDDQG

-213 PFLYNLFA
+213 PFLFNLFA

-227 LPSAVRFLQRPL
+227 LPAAARFLQRPL

-269 EQASALEKALATR
+269 EQAAALEKALAAR

-288 YVGMRYWKPFI
+288 YVGMRYWKPFM

-364 AMADLIA
+364 AMADLI
-371 TELDKFADPS
+371 TKELDKFADPS
-381 AVEIFFSAHGVPVS
+381 IVEIFFSAHGVPVS

-408 DCVRLIMGRVREK
+408 DCVRLIMDRVKER
-421 GYENG
+421 GYDNG

-475 EEIDVEYRELAA
+475 EEIDVEYRELAEA
-487 DSGITQWRRVPAL
+487 SGIDQWRRVPAL

-523 RPGWAPAQLLGGGG
+523 RPGWAPSQLLVG
-537 GSGIG
+537 
-542 GGFGGAGAAAAA
+542 GGAGAAAAS

-560 TLEDEDDEA
+560 SLEDEDDEA
-569 FAARVAANASAGS
+569 FAARRREGGGAVSVSSSASS
-582 SFAASASAQEQQVP
+582 SSPEQLLPGATPALLASASSQQQQQQQQQR
-596 TPNAAA
+596 TATAAL
-602 PATQRPVAAVAAT
+602 
-615 VFATIEDGEGDAL
+615 EDGEGDAL

-671 VAMVAII
+671 VAMVAIV